1 MKKIYLFCSAGMS
14 TSMLAQEMQN
24 VADAHGLP
32 LEVKA
37 YSHSKIGDIVSVR
50 RNKQT
55 IQRNGSGSGD

>member
-37 YSHSKIGDIVSVR
+37 ILILKSVTLSNSCTLIVFCLDLR
-50 RNKQT
+50 
-55 IQRNGSGSGD
+55 

>member
-37 YSHSKIGDIVSVR
+37 YSHSKICLLYTSGGPV
-50 RNKQT
+50 Q
-55 IQRNGSGSGD
+55 QRTFCIRM